1 LGKDLFLILKSEY
14 YWSIF
19 RKEKSIEY
27 RIASK
32 RNESLI
38 KNQKFVIFQ
47 LGYSSENKM
56 RLRIVKIE
64 KENNEFKIH
73 LDLSEIFVIS
83 LVEKNKNQLSLFK

>member
-1 LGKDLFLILKSEY
+1 MDKDLFLILKSKY
-14 YWSIF
+14 YWEIF

-32 RNESLI
+32 RNKQLI
-38 KNQKFVIFQ
+38 RNQKFVTFQ
-47 LGYSSENKM
+47 LGYSSKNKM

-64 KENNEFKIH
+64 KENNEFKIY

-83 LVEKNKNQLSLFK
+83 LVEKNKNQLALFK